1 MRKRERK
8 REREGGR
15 EGGRERDLSVVFE
28 VDGRAGAVGKD
39 DASGAGAHFVG
50 SIDAHFNL
58 GHVLIYGLTFRP

>member
-1 MRKRERK
+1 M
-8 REREGGR
+8 
-15 EGGRERDLSVVFE
+15 VFE